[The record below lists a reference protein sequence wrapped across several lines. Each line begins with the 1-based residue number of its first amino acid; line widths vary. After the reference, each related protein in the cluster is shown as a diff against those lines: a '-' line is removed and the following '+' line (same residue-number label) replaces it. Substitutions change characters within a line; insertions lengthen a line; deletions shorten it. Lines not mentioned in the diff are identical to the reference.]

1 MYYTWKDR
9 DSVLEQI
16 PGTLLNLK
24 NPTLS
29 IGIQIKTAGSFS
41 RIILELLE

>member
-1 MYYTWKDR
+1 MHYNWKDR

-16 PGTLLNLK
+16 PETLLK

-29 IGIQIKTAGSFS
+29 IGTQIKTASSCS